1 MNQLTIVKYRDF
13 LDALSQED
21 FEGIKSKTLYSRV
34 RFKDLDVGELVC
46 PIAEE
51 VRDKVLCS
59 DCPLRS
65 SCPNFI
71 I

>member
-1 MNQLTIVKYRDF
+1 MNQLSIVKYMDF
-13 LDALSQED
+13 LDSLSQSD
-21 FEGIKSKTLYSRV
+21 FDSLKSRVVSQRV
-34 RFKDLDVGELVC
+34 RFTDLDVGELVC

-51 VRDKVLCS
+51 VRERSLCS
-59 DCPLRS
+59 DCPLRA

>member
-1 MNQLTIVKYRDF
+1 MNQLTIVKYIGF
-13 LDALSQED
+13 LDSLSQSD
-21 FEGIKSKTLYSRV
+21 FERIKSVVLSSRI
-34 RFKDLDVGELVC
+34 RFIDLDVGEIVC

>member
-1 MNQLTIVKYRDF
+1 MNQLTIVKYKDL
-13 LDALSQED
+13 LDGMSSSD
-21 FEGIKSKTLYSRV
+21 FERIKAVALTHRI
-34 RFKDLDVGELVC
+34 RFKELDVGELVC

-51 VRDKVLCS
+51 VRDRSLCVS
-59 DCPLRS
+59 CPLKG